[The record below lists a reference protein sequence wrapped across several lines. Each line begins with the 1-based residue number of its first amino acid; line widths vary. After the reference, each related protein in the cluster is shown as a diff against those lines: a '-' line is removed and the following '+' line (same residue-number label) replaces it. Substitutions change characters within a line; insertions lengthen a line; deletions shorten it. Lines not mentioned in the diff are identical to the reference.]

1 MLNSPDFMLGVFCVI
16 NILLYLCIVM
26 AIVYQ
31 HRRLDTNEIFYIG
44 IGKTEKRAYSKHDR
58 SVLWNRYVNKFG
70 YYIEI
75 LHKNITWEESCN
87 LEMFYIKQYGRLN
100 NHTGILVNLTD
111 GGDGIKGYKHTD
123 KTKDL
128 LRKLKTGNKLS
139 PEHIQIIKLSNTGR
153 IHTQEELN
161 KMSKSQLG
169 EKNHMWGKNGTAVS
183 NSKLSSESVI
193 WIRNNFIKGNSEFGY
208 RPLARKFN
216 VSKTTIM
223 NVIKGKLWKNP

>member
-1 MLNSPDFMLGVFCVI
+1 
-16 NILLYLCIVM
+16 M
-26 AIVYQ
+26 AVVYQ

-70 YYIEI
+70 YYVEI
-75 LHKNITWEESCN
+75 LHKDITWEESCN
-87 LEMFYIKQYGRLN
+87 LEMFYIKYYGRLN

-123 KTKDL
+123 ETKDF
-128 LRKLKTGNKLS
+128 LRKLKTGNKMSESTKNAIL
-139 PEHIQIIKLSNTGR
+139 LANVGR
-153 IHTQEELN
+153 KHTKEELT
-161 KMSKSQLG
+161 KMSESQLG

-193 WIRNNFIKGNSEFGY
+193 WIRNNFIKGNNEFGY
-208 RPLARKFN
+208 RALARKFN

-223 NVIKGKLWKNP
+223 DVIKGKLWKNP